1 MRRVATLLVGM
12 ALVLSVPASSALAAS
27 STCQAYNSQTCTTP
41 TTPTTPT
48 TTTGIPTN
56 TTLPFTG
63 MDIVLL
69 LVGAGILICTGLA
82 VRRMSRSQE

>member
-1 MRRVATLLVGM
+1 MKRVATLLVGM

-27 STCQAYNSQTCTTP
+27 STCQAYSSQTC

-69 LVGAGILICTGLA
+69 LAGAGILICTGLA
-82 VRRMSRSQE
+82 VRRLSRSQE